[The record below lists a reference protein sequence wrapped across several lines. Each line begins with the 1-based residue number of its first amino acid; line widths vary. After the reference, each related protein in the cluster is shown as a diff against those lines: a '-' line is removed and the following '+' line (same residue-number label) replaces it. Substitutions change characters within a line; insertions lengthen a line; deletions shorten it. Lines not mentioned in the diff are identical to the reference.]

1 MLLKVAL
8 SGPVRLKHSLCNQ
21 VLPSMTLEP
30 NTVGSPDATSASPE
44 VWPKWRVR
52 LARLSPYTI
61 DIEEQLVQLRK
72 LTIVLTIVPGFMATL
87 ILVLF
92 TIFGRPDIGLVVI
105 LIIFGPIIGIAWR
118 DYLRIKEEARAF
130 LTAQAKS

>member
-1 MLLKVAL
+1 
-8 SGPVRLKHSLCNQ
+8 
-21 VLPSMTLEP
+21 MTPEP
-30 NTVGSPDATSASPE
+30 NPVGSTDATSSSPE

-61 DIEEQLVQLRK
+61 DIEEQLEKLRQ
-72 LTIVLTIVPGFMATL
+72 LTIVLTLVPGFMATI

-92 TIFGRPDIGLVVI
+92 TIFGRPDIGLVVV

-118 DYLRIKEEARAF
+118 DYLRIKKEAHAF
-130 LTAQAKS
+130 LAAQAKL

>member
-1 MLLKVAL
+1 
-8 SGPVRLKHSLCNQ
+8 
-21 VLPSMTLEP
+21 MTPEP
-30 NTVGSPDATSASPE
+30 NPVGSPNANPTSPE

-61 DIEEQLVQLRK
+61 DIEEQLEQLRR
-72 LTIVLTIVPGFMATL
+72 LTIVLTIVPGFMASI

-92 TIFGRPDIGLVVI
+92 TIFGRPDIGLLVI

-118 DYLRIKEEARAF
+118 DYLRIKKEAHAF
-130 LTAQAKS
+130 LAAQARS